1 MKLTDL
7 SDFVTDFMTGLPSR
21 QNRSIYQVNL
31 FLHSKLKVFVKIL
44 EQITIVKICV
54 LNIQLFLGIKMFF
67 TCIYNFIDSFEIKVY
82 PKFIVV
88 HLESNMYVIVKKDR

>member
-1 MKLTDL
+1 
-7 SDFVTDFMTGLPSR
+7 
-21 QNRSIYQVNL
+21 
-31 FLHSKLKVFVKIL
+31 
-44 EQITIVKICV
+44 
-54 LNIQLFLGIKMFF
+54 MFF

>member
-7 SDFVTDFMTGLPSR
+7 SDFDIDFMTGLPSR

-44 EQITIVKICV
+44 EQITIV
-54 LNIQLFLGIKMFF
+54 
-67 TCIYNFIDSFEIKVY
+67 
-82 PKFIVV
+82 
-88 HLESNMYVIVKKDR
+88 